1 MVGMRS
7 SLVQRGA
14 LVVAVLCLLALRALA
29 ACILADPPAELP
41 VTPSQAPQI
50 QSMSVVPALPII
62 YAWPTE
68 FDIPVL
74 VSGGATVE
82 WRIFADFTNLLDEGE
97 QAGGND
103 DAGVRLIQS
112 SASPPVPD
120 GASQCHL
127 IEFLVA
133 FHFTGQDNRT
143 PDLGSSVA
151 WLYDPSGAFDGCPQ
165 YDAGSWVDGS
175 FPPDTAADGP
185 IIVVGDGSGGD
196 GGLE

>member
-14 LVVAVLCLLALRALA
+14 LVVAVISIVALRALA

-41 VTPSQAPQI
+41 VTPAQSPQI

-62 YAWPTE
+62 YAWPSE

-74 VSGGATVE
+74 VNSTATVE
-82 WRIFADFTNLLDEGE
+82 WRLFADLTNPLDEGE
-97 QAGGND
+97 QAGGSD
-103 DAGVRLIQS
+103 DAGVRLIQFRPL
-112 SASPPVPD
+112 PPVPD
-120 GASQCHL
+120 SASQCHL

-143 PDLGSSVA
+143 PVDLGSSVA
-151 WLYDPSGAFDGCPQ
+151 WLYDPSGTFDGCPQ

-185 IIVVGDGSGGD
+185 IIVVGDGGGD
-196 GGLE
+196 GGSE